1 MRLFKLQSTP
11 CRCNIEKN
19 NLENSRNHSGKYL
32 WWRYLELSFS
42 KKALYRRFCADNFLK
57 CFQTVV
63 PYDYWRLSLVDCFWY
78 YAGKLPWRFFF
89 DWSSHSKFFWN
100 IAVIGL
106 TEVFKK
112 ITGCIS
118 KALTRRDLLKM
129 LSLQFEKMFWSNF
142 CVSFCK

>member
-11 CRCNIEKN
+11 CRCNMEKN

-63 PYDYWRLSLVDCFWY
+63 SWLLKIVSCRLLLILC
-78 YAGKLPWRFFF
+78 GKVAVTFFF

-106 TEVFKK
+106 TEVFNK

-129 LSLQFEKMFWSNF
+129 LSL
-142 CVSFCK
+142 